1 MDPLT
6 SLRQLVQTHPLIDNH
21 AHNLLNN
28 SNASNY
34 AKYPFEQITSE
45 AQGVALENAPLTLP
59 LQRAAHQLA
68 SLYDCPSNDWDS
80 VKAARDKWVERDY
93 DDLIRRCLQGTHS
106 LLLDDLLT
114 DEDIEPFD
122 WHDRFTAA
130 PTKRIVRI
138 EVVAAQVLASILP
151 EGYSESLDDVTTLR
165 ETFDQF
171 RGSFH
176 QNIEKAIA
184 DPVVVGFKSVVCYR
198 TGLNVQSA
206 EDEGDDSRLLQS
218 FARTIQQGSGSS
230 YRIEDKPLNDWVVR
244 QTLDLVQV
252 GRTKTPSGPN
262 KPLQLHTGLGDN
274 DINLI
279 LSNPAYLQDLIARY
293 PNVDFVLL
301 HSSYPYTREAG
312 YLACVFPNVYLD
324 LGEVF
329 PMVSRDAQ
337 ESIIRESLEIV
348 PTNRLLWSTDGH
360 FYPETYWLANKQFR
374 DALEKVLVD
383 YVRQGDFAI
392 DQAKAA
398 AADILFQNSNR
409 LYSLN
414 ETAAY
419 DETHKPL
426 SWPLQG
432 STSDEWECFVRNN
445 PDVKYIWLQ
454 FFDYTATLR
463 LRIFPVQEFAKIVRN
478 QRRIGVCLATQ
489 QMLQN
494 DSVCPEGSTTGQF
507 YMQPDL
513 STLSRNVGLDSKSAT
528 VMSWW
533 FTEEGTPLPGC
544 PRSLLRNVTAQ
555 LQTEHGIQV
564 LCGFEIEV
572 VFMKCIT
579 NPDTNEEEFV
589 PCVKNHS
596 WSQMTR
602 ETRRMVPLLEEIAE
616 TLASIGID
624 LQQFHAESAP
634 GQFEFVL
641 PPGSPVAAVDT
652 LLKARQVVTQVA
664 EQHGLRAT
672 LHPRPYPHAAGTASH
687 AHLSITPSTKE
698 DSFLAGIL
706 QHYPALMAVA
716 LAGEVSYDRVCS
728 GLWAGSEWVTWGT
741 QNRESPIRKIS
752 AGHWEIKTLDGLAN
766 MYIAMS
772 AFLAAGYLGVK
783 NNEPLTAS
791 DCPYDAATLDEAGRQ
806 SYGINTQ
813 LPKSLSQSLD
823 HLEADTALQDV
834 LGATLVENYLLVKRA
849 EKKKLDS
856 MDEDTRRQWLL
867 ERY

>member
-1 MDPLT
+1 MDPLA
-6 SLRQLVQTHPLIDNH
+6 SLRQLVQTYPLIDNH
-21 AHNLLNN
+21 AHNLLNK
-28 SNASNY
+28 SNACNY
-34 AKYPFEQITSE
+34 EKYAFEQITSE
-45 AQGVALENAPLTLP
+45 AQGIALENAPHTLP

-68 SLYDCPSNDWDS
+68 TLYDSPSNDWDR
-80 VKAARDKWVERDY
+80 VKEARDQWVKRDY
-93 DDLIRRCLQGTHS
+93 DELIRRCLEGTHS

-122 WHDRFTAA
+122 WHDRFTTA

-138 EVVAAQVLASILP
+138 EVVAAQVLAAILP
-151 EGYSESLDDVTTLR
+151 EGYSEALDDVTNLR
-165 ETFDQF
+165 QTFDRF
-171 RGSFH
+171 REGFH
-176 QNIEKAIA
+176 QEIEKAVA
-184 DPVVVGFKSVVCYR
+184 DAVVVGFKSVICYR
-198 TGLNVQSA
+198 TGLHVQCA
-206 EDEGDDSRLLQS
+206 DDKDDDSRLLQS
-218 FARTIQQGSGSS
+218 FARTIQQRTGPT
-230 YRIEDKPLNDWVVR
+230 YRVEDKPLNDWVVR
-244 QTLDLVQV
+244 QTLDLLQAA
-252 GRTKTPSGPN
+252 RTSTPLGPN

-293 PNVDFVLL
+293 PKVDFVLL

-312 YLACVFPNVYLD
+312 YLACVYPNVYLD

-337 ESIIRESLEIV
+337 ESIIRESLEVV

-360 FYPETYWLANKQFR
+360 FYPETFWLANKQFR

-392 DQAKAA
+392 EQAKTAA
-398 AADILFQNSNR
+398 SDILFHNSNR

-414 ETAAY
+414 ETNSY
-419 DETHKPL
+419 DETQKPC
-426 SWPLQG
+426 SRPLAG
-432 STSDEWECFVRNN
+432 SSSDEWKAFVQNN
-445 PDVKYIWLQ
+445 PDIKYIWLQ

-463 LRIFPVQEFAKIVRN
+463 LRIFPVQEFAKIVRKE
-478 QRRIGVCLATQ
+478 RRIGVCLATQ

-494 DSVCPEGSTTGQF
+494 DTVCPEGSTTGQF

-533 FTEEGTPLPGC
+533 LTEDGRPLPGC
-544 PRSLLRNVTAQ
+544 PRTLLRNVTNQ
-555 LQTEHGIQV
+555 LQSEHGIQV

-572 VFMKCIT
+572 VFLRCIT
-579 NPDTNEEEFV
+579 NPDTDQEDFV

-616 TLASIGID
+616 TLASIGIN
-624 LQQFHAESAP
+624 LEQFHSESAP

-641 PPGSPVAAVDT
+641 PPGPPLAAVDT

-672 LHPRPYPHAAGTASH
+672 LHPRPYTHAAGTASH

-716 LAGEVSYDRVCS
+716 LAGDVSYDRVCS
-728 GLWAGSEWVTWGT
+728 GLWAGSEWVSWGT

-752 AGHWEIKTLDGLAN
+752 PAHWEIKTLDGLAN

-791 DCPYDAATLDEAGRQ
+791 DCPYDSATLSEEERK
-806 SYGINTQ
+806 SYGITTQ

-823 HLEADTALQDV
+823 ELEADSALQEV
-834 LGATLVENYLLVKRA
+834 LGSTLVANYILVKRA

-856 MDEDTRRQWLL
+856 MEEEARRKWLL

>member
-1 MDPLT
+1 MDPLA

-21 AHNLLNN
+21 AHNLLDKP
-28 SNASNY
+28 NACNY
-34 AKYPFEQITSE
+34 TKYAFEQITSE

-68 SLYDCPSNDWDS
+68 SLYDCPSNDWDR
-80 VKAARDKWVERDY
+80 VKAARDQWVERDY
-93 DDLIRRCLQGTHS
+93 DELIRRCLEGTHS

-114 DEDIEPFD
+114 EGDIEPFD

-151 EGYSESLDDVTTLR
+151 EGYLGSLDDIVNLKQN
-165 ETFDQF
+165 FDQF
-171 RGSFH
+171 RQSFH
-176 QNIEKAIA
+176 QEIEKAIA
-184 DPVVVGFKSVVCYR
+184 DPVVVGFKSVICYR

-206 EDEGDDSRLLQS
+206 DDEGNENCLLRS
-218 FARTIQQGSGSS
+218 FARTIQQGTGST
-230 YRIEDKPLNDWVVR
+230 YRVEDKPLNDWVVQ
-244 QTLDLVQV
+244 QTLDLLQNA
-252 GRTKTPSGPN
+252 RTTTPSGPN

-293 PNVDFVLL
+293 SKVDFVLL

-312 YLACVFPNVYLD
+312 YLACVYPNVYLD

-360 FYPETYWLANKQFR
+360 FFPETFWLANKQFR

-398 AADILFQNSNR
+398 ASDILFHNSNR
-409 LYSLN
+409 LYNLN
-414 ETAAY
+414 ETLFY
-419 DETHKPL
+419 GETHKSASRPL
-426 SWPLQG
+426 KG
-432 STSDEWECFVRNN
+432 SSSDEWEAFVRNN
-445 PDVKYIWLQ
+445 PDIKYIWLQ

-463 LRIFPVQEFAKIVRN
+463 LRIFPVREFAKIVRKE
-478 QRRIGVCLATQ
+478 RRIGVCLATQ

-494 DSVCPEGSTTGQF
+494 DTVCPEGSTTGQF
-507 YMQPDL
+507 YMKPDL

-533 FTEEGTPLPGC
+533 FTEEGAPLPGC
-544 PRSLLRNVTAQ
+544 PRSLLRNVTSR
-555 LQTEHGIQV
+555 LQTNHEIQV

-572 VFMKCIT
+572 VFLECIT
-579 NPDTNEEEFV
+579 NPDSKEEEFV
-589 PCVKNHS
+589 PCVRNHS

-602 ETRRMVPLLEEIAE
+602 ETRRMVPLLEEIVE
-616 TLASIGID
+616 NLASIGID
-624 LQQFHAESAP
+624 IQQFHAESAP

-641 PPGSPVAAVDT
+641 PPESPVAAVDT
-652 LLKARQVVTQVA
+652 LMKARQVVTQVA

-687 AHLSITPSTKE
+687 AHLSINPPTKE
-698 DSFLAGIL
+698 DNFLAGIL

-716 LAGEVSYDRVCS
+716 LAGDVSYDRVSS
-728 GLWAGSEWVTWGT
+728 GLWAGSEWVAWGT
-741 QNRESPIRKIS
+741 QNRETPIRKIS
-752 AGHWEIKTLDGLAN
+752 PGHWEIKTLDGLAN

-772 AFLAAGYLGVK
+772 AFLAAGYLGVE

-791 DCPYDAATLDEAGRQ
+791 DCPYDAATLDEADRQ
-806 SYGINTQ
+806 VYGITTP

-823 HLEADTALQDV
+823 HLEADSALQSI
-834 LGATLVENYLLVKRA
+834 LGSTLVENYIIVKRA
-849 EKKKLDS
+849 EKKTLDA
-856 MDEDTRRQWLL
+856 MEEDARRKWLL